1 MEKSVTQ
8 MRSFMNGLIM
18 AVPRGAKVD
27 TPGHRTSSQHANTQH
42 LTNHTRALR
51 CNKQHPGARVIVFGM
66 QISWDSEQIYPL
78 EMLGR
83 NDREDITTHRNV
95 IT

>member
-27 TPGHRTSSQHANTQH
+27 TPGHRIPSQHANTQH
-42 LTNHTRALR
+42 LTYHTRALR
-51 CNKQHPGARVIVFGM
+51 CNKHHPGARVIVFGM

-83 NDREDITTHRNV
+83 NDRDDITTHRNV